1 MARDQMYWDSF
12 FLKGVD
18 RSQQTVLRL
27 TAMAGVGIM
36 SVFTQVLIQEW
47 EAPSHSS
54 YSLDIFARDWT
65 VTLKRVSQELAQ
77 IGLLKIVV
85 EPFFFPQECSPLRKK
100 SFVW

>member
-1 MARDQMYWDSF
+1 M
-12 FLKGVD
+12 
-18 RSQQTVLRL
+18 

-65 VTLKRVSQELAQ
+65 VTLKRVSQELVQ

-85 EPFFFPQECSPLRKK
+85 EPFFFPQECSPLREK
-100 SFVW
+100 SFLW